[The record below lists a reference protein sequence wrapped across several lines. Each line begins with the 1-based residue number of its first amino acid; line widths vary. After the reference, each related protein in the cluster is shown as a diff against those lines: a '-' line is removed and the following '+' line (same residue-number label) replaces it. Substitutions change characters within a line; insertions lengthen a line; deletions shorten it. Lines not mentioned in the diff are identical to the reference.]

1 MRRCFYSLK
10 LVNTAPHAIPGRDP
24 PDMNTDMPDPA
35 ASARGAALASNF
47 TASLDVDQ
55 RMYREDIAGSIAHA
69 RMLARQGIISQ
80 TDAAQIVG
88 GLQQIESEIESGE
101 FVWKEELEDI
111 HMNVESRLFELIGDA
126 AGRLHTGRSRND
138 QVATDSRMYT
148 KRAAADAV
156 RAVRLTQ
163 RALLKQAA
171 DHVDTVLPGYT
182 HLQRGQP
189 VSLAHHLLAY
199 FEMLDRDAGRF
210 AAARDAADV
219 LPLGSGAMAGVPYP
233 LDRESVA
240 AELGF
245 SAISA
250 NSMDAVSDRD
260 YMLDFV
266 SASAVCMMHLSRLAE
281 ELIVWSTDEFGFASM
296 GEAYTSG
303 SSIMPQK
310 RNPDYAEL
318 VRGKTGRVYGALVA
332 LLSTLKGLP
341 LTYNRDLQED
351 KAPLFDAADTVLASL
366 DATEGMVR
374 TARFDAARMRRAMD
388 ESAALATDYADY
400 LVAKG
405 VPFRQ
410 AHIIVTDMTRM
421 ANDAGKR
428 LCDLSLDELR
438 SASSHFDKD
447 ALEITAESSIASRD
461 VPGGAAPRRVREAL
475 QHAYGRVWRA
485 HAAGEW

>member
-1 MRRCFYSLK
+1 
-10 LVNTAPHAIPGRDP
+10 
-24 PDMNTDMPDPA
+24 
-35 ASARGAALASNF
+35 
-47 TASLDVDQ
+47 
-55 RMYREDIAGSIAHA
+55 
-69 RMLARQGIISQ
+69 
-80 TDAAQIVG
+80 
-88 GLQQIESEIESGE
+88 
-101 FVWKEELEDI
+101 
-111 HMNVESRLFELIGDA
+111 MNVESRLFELIGDA

-138 QVATDSRMYT
+138 QVATDSRMYA

-281 ELIVWSTDEFGFASM
+281 ELIVWSSDEFGFASM
-296 GEAYTSG
+296 AEAFTSG

-318 VRGKTGRVYGALVA
+318 VRGKTGRVYGALMT

-341 LTYNRDLQED
+341 LSYNRDLQED

-366 DATEGMVR
+366 EATEGDGENR
-374 TARFDAARMRRAMD
+374 QIRRGAHASGDGRKRRARHG
-388 ESAALATDYADY
+388 L
-400 LVAKG
+400 
-405 VPFRQ
+405 R
-410 AHIIVTDMTRM
+410 
-421 ANDAGKR
+421 R
-428 LCDLSLDELR
+428 L
-438 SASSHFDKD
+438 
-447 ALEITAESSIASRD
+447 
-461 VPGGAAPRRVREAL
+461 PRRKGSAL
-475 QHAYGRVWRA
+475 PPGPHCRYRVDEECRRRR
-485 HAAGEW
+485 

>member
-1 MRRCFYSLK
+1 
-10 LVNTAPHAIPGRDP
+10 
-24 PDMNTDMPDPA
+24 MNNEMPDPA
-35 ASARGAALASNF
+35 ASARGAPLASNF
-47 TASLDVDQ
+47 TASLDVDR

-80 TDAAQIVG
+80 CDADQIAS
-88 GLQQIESEIESGE
+88 GLQQIQSEIESGE
-101 FVWKEELEDI
+101 FAWKEELEDI
-111 HMNVESRLFELIGDA
+111 HMNVESRLFELIGDP

-138 QVATDSRMYT
+138 QVATDSRMYAR
-148 KRAAADAV
+148 RAATDAV

-171 DHVDTVLPGYT
+171 DHFDTVLPAYT

-189 VSLAHHLLAY
+189 VTLAHHLLAY
-199 FEMLDRDAGRF
+199 FEMLDRDASRF
-210 AAARDAADV
+210 AAARNAADV
-219 LPLGSGAMAGVPYP
+219 SPLGSGAMAGVPYP
-233 LDRESVA
+233 LDRESAA

-260 YMLDFV
+260 YMLDFAY
-266 SASAVCMMHLSRLAE
+266 ASAVCMTHLSRLAE
-281 ELIVWSTDEFGFASM
+281 ELIVWSSDEFGFVSM
-296 GEAYTSG
+296 AESFTSG

-310 RNPDYAEL
+310 RNPDFAEL
-318 VRGKTGRVYGALVA
+318 VRGKTGRVYGALIT

-351 KAPLFDAADTVLASL
+351 KEPLFDAADTVLTSL
-366 DATEGMVR
+366 EAMEGMIR
-374 TARFDAARMRRAMD
+374 TARFDAGRMRRAMD

-410 AHIIVTDMTRM
+410 AHIIVTGLTSH
-421 ANDAGKR
+421 AENAGKR
-428 LCDLSLDELR
+428 LCDLSLDELKA
-438 SASSHFDKD
+438 ASDHFDED

-461 VPGGAAPRRVREAL
+461 VPGGSAPRRVRGAM
-475 QHAYGRVWRA
+475 QRAYGRVWRA
-485 HAAGEW
+485 YAAGEW

>member
-1 MRRCFYSLK
+1 MNN
-10 LVNTAPHAIPGRDP
+10 NT
-24 PDMNTDMPDPA
+24 PDPA
-35 ASARGAALASNF
+35 ASARGAPLASNF
-47 TASLDVDQ
+47 TASLDVDR
-55 RMYREDIAGSIAHA
+55 RMYREDIAGSVAHA
-69 RMLARQGIISQ
+69 RMMARQGIISE
-80 TDAAQIVG
+80 TDVDQIVR

-101 FVWKEELEDI
+101 FDWKEELEDI

-126 AGRLHTGRSRND
+126 AGRLHTARSRND
-138 QVATDSRMYT
+138 QVATDSRMYAR
-148 KRAAADAV
+148 RAAVDAV

-163 RALLKQAA
+163 RALLKQAV
-171 DHVDTVLPGYT
+171 DHFDTVLPAYT

-189 VSLAHHLLAY
+189 VTLAHHLLAY

-219 LPLGSGAMAGVPYP
+219 SPLGSGAMAGVPYP
-233 LDRESVA
+233 LDRESAA

-266 SASAVCMMHLSRLAE
+266 YASAVCMTHLSRLAE
-281 ELIVWSTDEFGFASM
+281 ELIVWSSDEFGFVSLA
-296 GEAYTSG
+296 EAFTSG

-310 RNPDYAEL
+310 RNPDFAEL
-318 VRGKTGRVYGALVA
+318 VRGKTGRVYGGLVA
-332 LLSTLKGLP
+332 LLTTLKALP

-351 KAPLFDAADTVLASL
+351 KTLLFDAADTVLASL
-366 DATEGMVR
+366 DAMEGMVR
-374 TARFDAARMRRAMD
+374 TARFDAAQMRQAMD

-410 AHIIVTDMTRM
+410 AHIIVTELTR
-421 ANDAGKR
+421 NSREAGKR
-428 LCDLSLDELR
+428 LCDFSLDELR
-438 SASSHFDKD
+438 ETSGHFDED
-447 ALEITAESSIASRD
+447 ALKITAESSIASRD
-461 VPGGAAPRRVREAL
+461 VPGGTAPRRVREAM
-475 QHAYGRVWRA
+475 QRAYGNIWNA
-485 HAAGEW
+485 YGAGEW

>member
-1 MRRCFYSLK
+1 M
-10 LVNTAPHAIPGRDP
+10 
-24 PDMNTDMPDPA
+24 
-35 ASARGAALASNF
+35 ASNF
-47 TASLDVDQ
+47 TASLNVDQ

-88 GLQQIESEIESGE
+88 GLEQIESEIESGE
-101 FVWKEELEDI
+101 FEWKEELEDI

-138 QVATDSRMYT
+138 QVATDSRMYA
-148 KRAAADAV
+148 KRAAADTI

-233 LDRESVA
+233 LDRDSVA
-240 AELGF
+240 VELGF

-296 GEAYTSG
+296 AESFTSG

-374 TARFDAARMRRAMD
+374 TVRFDAARMRQAMD

-405 VPFRQ
+405 VAFRQ

>member
-1 MRRCFYSLK
+1 M
-10 LVNTAPHAIPGRDP
+10 
-24 PDMNTDMPDPA
+24 
-35 ASARGAALASNF
+35 ASNF
-47 TASLDVDQ
+47 TASLNVDQ

-69 RMLARQGIISQ
+69 RMLARQGIIGQ
-80 TDAAQIVG
+80 TDTDRIVG

-101 FVWKEELEDI
+101 FEWKEELEDI

-138 QVATDSRMYT
+138 QVATDSRMYA
-148 KRAAADAV
+148 KRAATDAI

-199 FEMLDRDAGRF
+199 FEMLDRDVGRF
-210 AAARDAADV
+210 AAARDSADV

-266 SASAVCMMHLSRLAE
+266 SASANCMMHLSRLAE
-281 ELIVWSTDEFGFASM
+281 ELIVWSTDEFGFVGMAESF
-296 GEAYTSG
+296 TSG

-318 VRGKTGRVYGALVA
+318 VRGKTGRVYGALMT

-341 LTYNRDLQED
+341 LSYNRDLQED
-351 KAPLFDAADTVLASL
+351 KVPLFDVADTVLASL
-366 DATEGMVR
+366 EATEGMVR
-374 TARFDAARMRRAMD
+374 TARFDAARMRWAMD

-410 AHIIVTDMTRM
+410 AHIIVTNMTGM

-428 LCDLSLDELR
+428 LCDLSLDELK
-438 SASSHFDKD
+438 SASSHFDTD

-461 VPGGAAPRRVREAL
+461 VPGGTAPRRVREAL

>member
-1 MRRCFYSLK
+1 M
-10 LVNTAPHAIPGRDP
+10 
-24 PDMNTDMPDPA
+24 
-35 ASARGAALASNF
+35 ASNF
-47 TASLDVDQ
+47 TASLHVDQ
-55 RMYREDIAGSIAHA
+55 RMYCEDIAGSMAHA
-69 RMLARQGIISQ
+69 RMLARQGIIGQ
-80 TDAAQIVG
+80 TDADRIIG
-88 GLQQIESEIESGE
+88 GLQRIKSEIESGE
-101 FVWKEELEDI
+101 FAWKEELEDI

-138 QVATDSRMYT
+138 QVATDSRMYA
-148 KRAAADAV
+148 KRAATDV
-156 RAVRLTQ
+156 IRAVRLAQ

-189 VSLAHHLLAY
+189 ISLAHHLLAY
-199 FEMLDRDAGRF
+199 FEMLDRDATRF

-233 LDRESVA
+233 LDRKSVA

-245 SAISA
+245 STISA

-260 YMLDFV
+260 YMLDFA

-281 ELIVWSTDEFGFASM
+281 ELIMWSTDEFGFVGMA
-296 GEAYTSG
+296 EAFTSG

-318 VRGKTGRVYGALVA
+318 VRGKTGRVYGALTA

-341 LTYNRDLQED
+341 LSYNRDLQED

-366 DATEGMVR
+366 GAMEGMVK
-374 TARFDAARMRRAMD
+374 TAKFDAVRMRRAMD
-388 ESAALATDYADY
+388 ESAALATDYADH

-410 AHIIVTDMTRM
+410 AHIIVTELTRK
-421 ANDAGKR
+421 ANDSGKR

-438 SASSHFDKD
+438 SASGHFGED

-461 VPGGAAPRRVREAL
+461 VPGGTAPRRVLEAL

>member
-1 MRRCFYSLK
+1 
-10 LVNTAPHAIPGRDP
+10 
-24 PDMNTDMPDPA
+24 
-35 ASARGAALASNF
+35 
-47 TASLDVDQ
+47 
-55 RMYREDIAGSIAHA
+55 
-69 RMLARQGIISQ
+69 
-80 TDAAQIVG
+80 
-88 GLQQIESEIESGE
+88 
-101 FVWKEELEDI
+101 
-111 HMNVESRLFELIGDA
+111 
-126 AGRLHTGRSRND
+126 
-138 QVATDSRMYT
+138 
-148 KRAAADAV
+148 
-156 RAVRLTQ
+156 
-163 RALLKQAA
+163 
-171 DHVDTVLPGYT
+171 
-182 HLQRGQP
+182 
-189 VSLAHHLLAY
+189 
-199 FEMLDRDAGRF
+199 MLDRDAGRF

-281 ELIVWSTDEFGFASM
+281 ELIVWSTDEFGFASL
-296 GEAYTSG
+296 GEGYTSG

-351 KAPLFDAADTVLASL
+351 KAPLFDTADTVLASL
-366 DATEGMVR
+366 AATEGMVR

-410 AHIIVTDMTRM
+410 AHIIVTEYDEEWPSTPV
-421 ANDAGKR
+421 KR
-428 LCDLSLDELR
+428 LCDLSLGELR

-447 ALEITAESSIASRD
+447 ALEITAESSTASRD
-461 VPGGAAPRRVREAL
+461 VPGGTAPRRVREAL
-475 QHAYGRVWRA
+475 QHAYGRDLARPCRR
-485 HAAGEW
+485 

>member
-1 MRRCFYSLK
+1 M
-10 LVNTAPHAIPGRDP
+10 
-24 PDMNTDMPDPA
+24 
-35 ASARGAALASNF
+35 ASNF

-80 TDAAQIVG
+80 TDAAQIIG
-88 GLQQIESEIESGE
+88 GLQKIESEIESGE
-101 FVWKEELEDI
+101 FTWKEELEDI

-138 QVATDSRMYT
+138 QVATDSRMYA

-199 FEMLDRDAGRF
+199 FEMLDRDAVRF

-260 YMLDFV
+260 YMLDLCRPPQ
-266 SASAVCMMHLSRLAE
+266 SA
-281 ELIVWSTDEFGFASM
+281 
-296 GEAYTSG
+296 
-303 SSIMPQK
+303 
-310 RNPDYAEL
+310 
-318 VRGKTGRVYGALVA
+318 
-332 LLSTLKGLP
+332 
-341 LTYNRDLQED
+341 
-351 KAPLFDAADTVLASL
+351 
-366 DATEGMVR
+366 
-374 TARFDAARMRRAMD
+374 
-388 ESAALATDYADY
+388 
-400 LVAKG
+400 
-405 VPFRQ
+405 
-410 AHIIVTDMTRM
+410 
-421 ANDAGKR
+421 
-428 LCDLSLDELR
+428 
-438 SASSHFDKD
+438 
-447 ALEITAESSIASRD
+447 
-461 VPGGAAPRRVREAL
+461 
-475 QHAYGRVWRA
+475 
-485 HAAGEW
+485 

>member
-1 MRRCFYSLK
+1 M
-10 LVNTAPHAIPGRDP
+10 
-24 PDMNTDMPDPA
+24 
-35 ASARGAALASNF
+35 ASDF
-47 TASLDVDQ
+47 TASLNVDR
-55 RMYREDIAGSIAHA
+55 RMYREDIAGSMAHA
-69 RMLARQGIISQ
+69 RMLAHQGIISK
-80 TDAAQIVG
+80 TDSDRIVN
-88 GLQQIESEIESGE
+88 GLQQIEAEIESGE

-111 HMNVESRLFELIGDA
+111 HMNVESRLFELIGAA

-138 QVATDSRMYT
+138 QVATDSRLYA

-156 RAVRLTQ
+156 RAVRLAQ
-163 RALLKQAA
+163 RAVLRQAA
-171 DHVDTVLPGYT
+171 DHLDTVLPGYT

-189 VSLAHHLLAY
+189 VTLAHHLLAY

-210 AAARDAADV
+210 AVARDAADV
-219 LPLGSGAMAGVPYP
+219 LTLGSGAMAGVPYP

-245 SAISA
+245 SAISG

-266 SASAVCMMHLSRLAE
+266 YASAVCMMHLSRLAD
-281 ELIVWSTDEFGFASM
+281 ELIIWSTDEFGFASM
-296 GEAYTSG
+296 GEAFTSG

-318 VRGKTGRVYGALVA
+318 VRGKTGRVYGALVT
-332 LLSTLKGLP
+332 LLSTFKGLP

-366 DATEGMVR
+366 EAIEGMVR

-410 AHIIVTDMTRM
+410 AHIIVTELTRS
-421 ANDAGKR
+421 AADAGIR

-438 SASSHFDKD
+438 AASGHFDSD

-461 VPGGAAPRRVREAL
+461 VPGGTAPRRVREAL
-475 QHAYGRVWRA
+475 QGAYGRIWRA
-485 HAAGEW
+485 YAAGEW

>member
-1 MRRCFYSLK
+1 MNN
-10 LVNTAPHAIPGRDP
+10 NT
-24 PDMNTDMPDPA
+24 PDPA
-35 ASARGAALASNF
+35 ASARGAQLASNF
-47 TASLDVDQ
+47 TASLDVDR

-69 RMLARQGIISQ
+69 RMLARQGIISR
-80 TDAAQIVG
+80 TDADRIVG
-88 GLQQIESEIESGE
+88 GLHQIESEIESGE
-101 FVWKEELEDI
+101 FAWKEELEDI

-138 QVATDSRMYT
+138 QVATDSRIYA
-148 KRAAADAV
+148 KRAAGDTV

-163 RALLKQAA
+163 RALLKQAS
-171 DHVDTVLPGYT
+171 DHFDTVLPAYT

-189 VSLAHHLLAY
+189 ITLAHHLLAY
-199 FEMLDRDAGRF
+199 FEMLDRDAARF

-219 LPLGSGAMAGVPYP
+219 SPLGSGAMAGVPYP
-233 LDRESVA
+233 LDRESAA

-245 SAISA
+245 SAISS

-266 SASAVCMMHLSRLAE
+266 YASAVCMTHLSRLAE
-281 ELIVWSTDEFGFASM
+281 ELIVWSSDEFGFVSM
-296 GEAYTSG
+296 AEAFTSG
-303 SSIMPQK
+303 SSMMPQK
-310 RNPDYAEL
+310 RNPDFAEL
-318 VRGKTGRVYGALVA
+318 VRGKTGRVYGSLVT

-366 DATEGMVR
+366 ETAEGMVR
-374 TARFDAARMRRAMD
+374 TARFDSGRMRQALD
-388 ESAALATDYADY
+388 QSAALATDYADY

-410 AHIIVTDMTRM
+410 AHIILTELTRN
-421 ANDAGKR
+421 ASDAGKR
-428 LCDLSLDELR
+428 LGDLALDELR
-438 SASSHFDKD
+438 TSSDRFDVD

-461 VPGGAAPRRVREAL
+461 VPGGTAPRRVREAM
-475 QHAYGRVWRA
+475 QNAYGKIWRA
-485 HAAGEW
+485 YAAGEW

>member
-1 MRRCFYSLK
+1 MST
-10 LVNTAPHAIPGRDP
+10 NPT
-24 PDMNTDMPDPA
+24 DPA
-35 ASARGAALASNF
+35 ASARGAQLASNF
-47 TASLDVDQ
+47 TASLDVDR

-69 RMLARQGIISQ
+69 RMLARQGIISRS
-80 TDAAQIVG
+80 DADQILD
-88 GLQQIESEIESGE
+88 GLQQIQSEIESGE
-101 FVWKEELEDI
+101 FTWKEKLEDI

-138 QVATDSRMYT
+138 QVATDSRLYAMRVAT
-148 KRAAADAV
+148 DAV

-163 RALLKQAA
+163 RAVLKQAS
-171 DHVDTVLPGYT
+171 DHFDTVLPAYT

-189 VSLAHHLLAY
+189 VTLAHHLLAY
-199 FEMLDRDAGRF
+199 FEMLDRDAARF

-219 LPLGSGAMAGVPYP
+219 SPLGSGAMAGVPYP
-233 LDRESVA
+233 LDRESAA

-245 SAISA
+245 AAISA

-266 SASAVCMMHLSRLAE
+266 YASAVCMTHLSRLAE
-281 ELIVWSTDEFGFASM
+281 ELIIWSSDEFGFVSL
-296 GEAYTSG
+296 GEAFTSG

-310 RNPDYAEL
+310 RNPDFAEL
-318 VRGKTGRVYGALVA
+318 VRGKTGRVYGDLMA
-332 LLSTLKGLP
+332 LLTTLKGLP

-351 KAPLFDAADTVLASL
+351 KAPLFETADTVLASL
-366 DATEGMVR
+366 DAIEGMVR
-374 TARFDAARMRRAMD
+374 TAQFDAVRMGRAMD

-410 AHIIVTDMTRM
+410 AHIVVTGLTRN
-421 ANDAGKR
+421 ASGAGKR
-428 LCDLSLDELR
+428 LCDLSLDDLR
-438 SASSHFDKD
+438 AASDHFHED
-447 ALEITAESSIASRD
+447 ALEITAESSVASRD
-461 VPGGAAPRRVREAL
+461 VPGGTAPRRVREAM
-475 QHAYGRVWRA
+475 QNAYGRIWRA

>member
-1 MRRCFYSLK
+1 MTT
-10 LVNTAPHAIPGRDP
+10 NP
-24 PDMNTDMPDPA
+24 PDPA
-35 ASARGAALASNF
+35 ASARGAQLASNF
-47 TASLDVDQ
+47 TASLDVDR

-80 TDAAQIVG
+80 SDADHIVD
-88 GLQQIESEIESGE
+88 GLVRIKSEIESGE

-138 QVATDSRMYT
+138 QVATDSRMYA
-148 KRAAADAV
+148 KRAAADAI
-156 RAVRLTQ
+156 RAVRLAQ

-171 DHVDTVLPGYT
+171 GHVDTVLPAYT

-189 VSLAHHLLAY
+189 VTLAHHLLAY
-199 FEMLDRDAGRF
+199 FEMLERDAVRF
-210 AAARDAADV
+210 AAARDAAGV
-219 LPLGSGAMAGVPYP
+219 SPLGSGAMAGVPYQ

-266 SASAVCMMHLSRLAE
+266 YASSVCMTHLSRLVE
-281 ELIVWSTDEFGFASM
+281 DLVIWSSDEFGFVSM
-296 GEAYTSG
+296 DAAFTSG

-318 VRGKTGRVYGALVA
+318 VRGKTGRVYGDLVA
-332 LLSTLKGLP
+332 LLSTLKALP

-366 DATEGMVR
+366 EAIEGMVR
-374 TARFDAARMRRAMD
+374 TARFDTGRMRRAMD

-400 LVAKG
+400 LVTKG

-410 AHIIVTDMTRM
+410 AHIVVSQLTK
-421 ANDAGKR
+421 DAEDVGR
-428 LCDLSLDELR
+428 LLCDLSLDDLKA
-438 SASSHFDKD
+438 ASDQFDND

-461 VPGGAAPRRVREAL
+461 VQGGAAPRRVREAM
-475 QHAYGRVWRA
+475 QNAYGKVWRA
-485 HAAGEW
+485 YAAGEW

>member
-1 MRRCFYSLK
+1 M
-10 LVNTAPHAIPGRDP
+10 
-24 PDMNTDMPDPA
+24 
-35 ASARGAALASNF
+35 ASNF
-47 TASLDVDQ
+47 TASLDVDR

-80 TDAAQIVG
+80 TDADQIVD
-88 GLQQIESEIESGE
+88 GLQQIQSEIESGE

-138 QVATDSRMYT
+138 QVATDSRMYA
-148 KRAAADAV
+148 KRGAADAI
-156 RAVRLTQ
+156 RAVRLAQ

-171 DHVDTVLPGYT
+171 GHVDTVLPAYT

-189 VSLAHHLLAY
+189 VTLAHHLLAY
-199 FEMLDRDAGRF
+199 FEMLERDAVRF
-210 AAARDAADV
+210 AAARDAASV
-219 LPLGSGAMAGVPYP
+219 SPLGSGAMAGVPYP

-245 SAISA
+245 STVSA

-266 SASAVCMMHLSRLAE
+266 YASSACMTHLSRLAE
-281 ELIVWSTDEFGFASM
+281 DLVIWSADEFGFVSM
-296 GEAYTSG
+296 DAAFTSG

-318 VRGKTGRVYGALVA
+318 VRGKTGRVYGDLVA
-332 LLSTLKGLP
+332 LLSTLKALP

-366 DATEGMVR
+366 EAIEGMVR
-374 TARFDAARMRRAMD
+374 TARFDTGRMRRAMD

-400 LVAKG
+400 LVTKG

-410 AHIIVTDMTRM
+410 AHIVVSQLTKD
-421 ANDAGKR
+421 AEDAGKR
-428 LCDLSLDELR
+428 LCDLSLDDLR
-438 SASSHFDKD
+438 AASDHFHED

-461 VPGGAAPRRVREAL
+461 VPGGAAPRRVREAM
-475 QHAYGRVWRA
+475 QNAYGKVWRA
-485 HAAGEW
+485 YAAGES

>member
-1 MRRCFYSLK
+1 MST
-10 LVNTAPHAIPGRDP
+10 NPT
-24 PDMNTDMPDPA
+24 DPA
-35 ASARGAALASNF
+35 ASARGAQLASDF
-47 TASLDVDQ
+47 TVSLDVDR

-69 RMLARQGIISQ
+69 RMLARQGIISRS
-80 TDAAQIVG
+80 DADQIMD
-88 GLQQIESEIESGE
+88 GLQQIESEIESGA
-101 FVWKEELEDI
+101 FAWKEELEDI

-138 QVATDSRMYT
+138 QVATDSRLYAM
-148 KRAAADAV
+148 RAARDAL

-163 RALLKQAA
+163 RALLKQAS
-171 DHVDTVLPGYT
+171 DHFDTVLPAYT

-189 VSLAHHLLAY
+189 VTLTHHLLAY
-199 FEMLDRDAGRF
+199 FEMLDRDAVRF

-219 LPLGSGAMAGVPYP
+219 SPLGSGAMAGVPYP
-233 LDRESVA
+233 LDRKSVA
-240 AELGF
+240 TELGF
-245 SAISA
+245 TGISA

-266 SASAVCMMHLSRLAE
+266 YASAVCMTHLSRLAE
-281 ELIVWSTDEFGFASM
+281 ELIIWSSDEFAFVSM
-296 GEAYTSG
+296 DDAFTSG
-303 SSIMPQK
+303 SSMMPQK
-310 RNPDYAEL
+310 RNPDFAEL
-318 VRGKTGRVYGALVA
+318 VRGKTGRVYGSIVT
-332 LLSTLKGLP
+332 LLTTLKGLP

-366 DATEGMVR
+366 EAAEGMVR
-374 TARFDAARMRRAMD
+374 TARFDSVRMRQALD

-410 AHIIVTDMTRM
+410 AHIVVTGLTRN
-421 ANDAGKR
+421 ASDAGKR
-428 LCDLSLDELR
+428 LCDLSLDDLR
-438 SASSHFDKD
+438 AASDHFDED

-461 VPGGAAPRRVREAL
+461 VPGGTAPHRVREAM
-475 QHAYGRVWRA
+475 QSAYGRIWRA